1 MVIGAAV
8 CGTMGTREKPCTP
21 TFRKDCVIGTV
32 TYDCRCCIHQ
42 ARGEQQSDH
51 EARQAVPNPL
61 LTSG

>member
-32 TYDCRCCIHQ
+32 PMIAGAAFTKP
-42 ARGEQQSDH
+42 AASNKATMKRG
-51 EARQAVPNPL
+51 RQRRIRY
-61 LTSG
+61 